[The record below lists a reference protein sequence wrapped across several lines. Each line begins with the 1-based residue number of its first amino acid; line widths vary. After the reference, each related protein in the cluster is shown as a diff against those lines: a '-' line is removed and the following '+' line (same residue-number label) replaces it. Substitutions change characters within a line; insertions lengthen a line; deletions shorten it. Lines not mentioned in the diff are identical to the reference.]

1 MGRDRIDTI
10 DRNTLVAAAI
20 ALLAGAAVLFVS
32 STVFAYHSSNHDE
45 AVYLTQAAMLL
56 NGQLEIH
63 AGELTGAFRP
73 WFFIEDGGRLYSKY
87 TPVPAAMF
95 AVTLALFGEPRVT
108 LAVVAAANAGLVY
121 LLGSMCFDR
130 RVGLAAAAVFAASPL
145 AIVNTATFL
154 PYAPTTALNLAFAV
168 AYLRGV
174 RDRSLRAAVVAGIAI
189 GLAFFARP
197 YTAVLFAAPFILHAC
212 YEIIQSVRTDG
223 LVPFIRA
230 DGGGSVAADG
240 SSRDRAPLTEPIRRQ
255 AVIAALG
262 SAFVLLTLAY
272 NLRLTGAALTFP
284 YEAFAPMDGP
294 GFGRRRILGHSIDYT
309 PELALEANGY
319 VLWYF
324 GTRWFTA
331 GTIGTAAAGIGLAIA
346 VRRWLRSLD
355 DEVADRVK
363 ISPFERT
370 ASVLLAALF
379 VSVPLGNLF
388 FWGNFNILATMSD
401 PTDGLIS
408 GLGPFYHFDLLAPLS
423 VFAAVTIAAGYDGLL
438 RIWVALTSRTNRR
451 AATAIV
457 AVVAIAALA
466 IAGGANVAAVADPIE
481 KNSANAEK
489 FERAYAPIEETT
501 FENALVFIPTPYG
514 DWQNHPFQYLR
525 HDPSLEGD
533 VVYPLDRDPD
543 DDFAVIDAYPNRT
556 HYRYAYKGEW
566 TPDPNR
572 HVVPKLEPID
582 VRSGDRL
589 HAETT
594 VGVPTTA
601 EVSTARVRLETQ
613 DGHVT
618 ETISDPGESIA
629 FAWTIGPEGAFLNAV
644 GSEETVGIDETDTL
658 IVTTTLVQ
666 PDGSTLTYRQET
678 TIRTD
683 GETVEAIWPPERSV
697 CALVTDCGS
706 EGTYIPDEPDAHRD
720 GVFFETTVEETAE

>member
-1 MGRDRIDTI
+1 MGRDRIDQH
-10 DRNTLVAAAI
+10 TLVAAAI
-20 ALLAGAAVLFVS
+20 ALFAGAAVLFVS

-63 AGELTGAFRP
+63 AGELAGSFRP

-130 RVGLAAAAVFAASPL
+130 RVGIAAAAVFAASPL
-145 AIVNTATFL
+145 AIVNTSTFL

-168 AYLRGV
+168 AYLRAV

-212 YEIIQSVRTDG
+212 YEIVQSVRADG
-223 LVPFIRA
+223 LVQSIRV
-230 DGGGSVAADG
+230 DGRSSVTDNGSPP
-240 SSRDRAPLTEPIRRQ
+240 DRAPLTEPIRRQ

-331 GTIGTAAAGIGLAIA
+331 GAIGTAAAGVGLTIA
-346 VRRWLRSLD
+346 VRRWLRGRVD
-355 DEVADRVK
+355 DPDLGRTDMSSFK
-363 ISPFERT
+363 RT
-370 ASVLLAALF
+370 AGVLVAGLF

-408 GLGPFYHFDLLAPLS
+408 GLGPFYHFDLLVPLS
-423 VFAAVTIAAGYDGLL
+423 TFAAVATVAGYDGLRRL
-438 RIWVALTSRTNRR
+438 RTALTQRTNRR
-451 AATAIV
+451 AATALV
-457 AVVAIAALA
+457 AAVAIGALA

-481 KNSANAEK
+481 KNSANADK
-489 FERAYAPIEETT
+489 FERAYAPIEETD
-501 FENALVFIPTPYG
+501 FENAIVFIPTPYG
-514 DWQNHPFQYLR
+514 DWQHHPFQYLR

-566 TPDPNR
+566 VPDPNR

-589 HAETT
+589 DAETR
-594 VGVPTTA
+594 VGVPGSA
-601 EVSTARVRLETQ
+601 EVTTARVRLETH

-618 ETISDPGESIA
+618 NTVTNPGKTIA
-629 FAWTIGPEGAFLNAV
+629 FEWTIDPDEAFLNAV
-644 GSEETVGIDETDTL
+644 GSDETVAIDETDTV

-678 TIRTD
+678 TVRTD

-697 CALVTDCGS
+697 CPLVTDCGS
-706 EGTYIPDEPDAHRD
+706 EGTYLPNEPDAHRD
-720 GVFFETTVEETAE
+720 GVFFETTLEKTEE

>member
-1 MGRDRIDTI
+1 MWHDRID
-10 DRNTLVAAAI
+10 RHTLIAAAI
-20 ALLAGAAVLFVS
+20 ALFAGAAVLVIS

-63 AGELTGAFRP
+63 AGELAGAFRP
-73 WFFIEDGGRLYSKY
+73 WFFIEDGGRLYPKY

-95 AVTLALFGEPRVT
+95 AVSMALFSEPRVT

-130 RVGLAAAAVFAASPL
+130 RVGLAGAAVFAASPL
-145 AIVNTATFL
+145 AIVNTSTFL

-168 AYLRGV
+168 AYLRAV
-174 RDRSLRAAVVAGIAI
+174 RDRSLRAAVVAGVAI

-212 YEIIQSVRTDG
+212 YEIVQSVRAEG
-223 LVPFIRA
+223 LVQPVRP
-230 DGGGSVAADG
+230 DGRSSMTDNGSAP
-240 SSRDRAPLTEPIRRQ
+240 DRGLLTEPIRRQ

-309 PELALEANGY
+309 PQLALEANGY

-331 GTIGTAAAGIGLAIA
+331 GAIGTAAAGVGLAIA
-346 VRRWLRSLD
+346 VRRWLRGRVDDPDLD
-355 DEVADRVK
+355 RAAA
-363 ISPFERT
+363 SSFERT
-370 ASVLLAALF
+370 AGVLLMSLF

-388 FWGNFNILATMSD
+388 FWGNFNILATLSD

-408 GLGPFYHFDLLAPLS
+408 GLGPFYHFDLLVPLS
-423 VFAAVTIAAGYDGLL
+423 TFAAVAIVAGYDGLRRL
-438 RIWVALTSRTNRR
+438 RTVLTQRTNRQ
-451 AATAIV
+451 AATAVVV
-457 AVVAIAALA
+457 AVAIGALA
-466 IAGGANVAAVADPIE
+466 IAGGVNVATVAEPIE

-489 FERAYAPIEETT
+489 FERAYAPIEETD

-525 HDPSLEGD
+525 HNPSLEGD
-533 VVYPLDRDPD
+533 VVYALDRDPD
-543 DDFAVIDAYPNRT
+543 DNFAVIDAYPNRT

-566 TPDPNR
+566 VPDPNR
-572 HVVPKLEPID
+572 HVVPKLEPIA

-589 HAETT
+589 NAETR
-594 VGVPTTA
+594 VGVPASAAVT
-601 EVSTARVRLETQ
+601 TARVRLETD
-613 DGHVT
+613 DGYVT
-618 ETISDPGESIA
+618 ETVTSPGETIA
-629 FAWTIGPEGAFLNAV
+629 FAWTVGPDGAFLDAV
-644 GSEETVGIDETDTL
+644 GSDEAVSIDETDTVV
-658 IVTTTLVQ
+658 VTTTLVQ

-678 TIRTD
+678 TVRTD
-683 GETVEAIWPPERSV
+683 GETVEAMWPPERSV
-697 CALVTDCGS
+697 CALVTDCDS
-706 EGTYIPDEPDAHRD
+706 EGTYLPNEPDAHRD
-720 GVFFETTVEETAE
+720 GVFFETTVEESDE